1 VGVVRLV
8 SGSLE
13 LLAVRT
19 HAVAVSPHGPY
30 PLYLPRH
37 CPPNTRVLTTLPGA
51 VLCAGAGSDAR
62 ADPVHAGDGAAAA
75 AHSRAGG
82 GLLRAVL
89 HAASVAGEPQV
100 RSRSETWAR
109 PRLSDVSPVRLSD
122 LIEPSEV
129 ERRQPSEAAHPPLDQ
144 EGSFMRAEG
153 WRLSQPPCVQRVK
166 FLPASTYR
174 TQT

>member
-1 VGVVRLV
+1 M
-8 SGSLE
+8 
-13 LLAVRT
+13 
-19 HAVAVSPHGPY
+19 
-30 PLYLPRH
+30 
-37 CPPNTRVLTTLPGA
+37 
-51 VLCAGAGSDAR
+51 
-62 ADPVHAGDGAAAA
+62 
-75 AHSRAGG
+75 
-82 GLLRAVL
+82 
-89 HAASVAGEPQV
+89 

-153 WRLSQPPCVQRVK
+153 WRLSQPPFTRVQRVK